1 MKEYAIDTR
10 CGLICATCTFKEKF
24 NCGGCIKTDGHPF
37 HGDCAVAVCCQN
49 RGFFFAACARIS
61 PASCCTI
68 IPTTRTMEIT
78 APESS
83 SAGGGQNYEN
93 QKEMSS

>member
-49 RGFFFAACARIS
+49 KGFLFCGLCPDFPCQLLHDYSYDPDHGDNGARIEQCRRW
-61 PASCCTI
+61 A
-68 IPTTRTMEIT
+68 
-78 APESS
+78 
-83 SAGGGQNYEN
+83 
-93 QKEMSS
+93 KL